1 MSLAIL
7 RLCRKRHQLR
17 NRLHNHRSRQIL
29 LSSTQPRAVYDN
41 PVFTVFNDDP
51 PPYEIAATDKLP
63 EYSPR
68 IEPPSYEEI
77 HVSGVEH
84 CSEDSLE
91 ISTNDAIQNDP
102 IEVPVRNISF
112 HVTGTKTINQ
122 PTGNDNRSSAQINPN
137 SIYTDI

>member
-1 MSLAIL
+1 M
-7 RLCRKRHQLR
+7 
-17 NRLHNHRSRQIL
+17 N
-29 LSSTQPRAVYDN
+29 ST
-41 PVFTVFNDDP
+41 
-51 PPYEIAATDKLP
+51 
-63 EYSPR
+63 R

-112 HVTGTKTINQ
+112 HVTGTITINQ

>member
-1 MSLAIL
+1 LS
-7 RLCRKRHQLR
+7 R
-17 NRLHNHRSRQIL
+17 RS
-29 LSSTQPRAVYDN
+29 
-41 PVFTVFNDDP
+41 TVFNNDP

-91 ISTNDAIQNDP
+91 ISTNDAIQNMTNNAPTMVPP
-102 IEVPVRNISF
+102 IV
-112 HVTGTKTINQ
+112 
-122 PTGNDNRSSAQINPN
+122 
-137 SIYTDI
+137 

>member
-1 MSLAIL
+1 MKLLKLFSV
-7 RLCRKRHQLR
+7 KTF
-17 NRLHNHRSRQIL
+17 RSNTGRVW
-29 LSSTQPRAVYDN
+29 RAHHS
-41 PVFTVFNDDP
+41 FNNDP

-84 CSEDSLE
+84 RSEDSLE

-112 HVTGTKTINQ
+112 HVTGTITIRWFYTRTVFWEFISCRYFIWWWIIVKNSK
-122 PTGNDNRSSAQINPN
+122 NRIVIYSSWLCR
-137 SIYTDI
+137 